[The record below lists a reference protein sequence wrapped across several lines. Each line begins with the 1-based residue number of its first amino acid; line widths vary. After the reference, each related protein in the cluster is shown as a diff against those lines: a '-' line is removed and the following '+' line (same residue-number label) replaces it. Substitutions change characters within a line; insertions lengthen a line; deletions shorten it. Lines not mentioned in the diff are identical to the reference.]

1 MRLHLRYR
9 EDDLDPR
16 IVELT
21 KRFLSHRSELRKGD
35 DAVKGRLFD
44 TWLHGACIVYELPF
58 PSFEYQYIGK
68 HYPKDQPTF
77 GEYKAEG
84 GGKIILRRWSA
95 ISLFHQFRHHMQA
108 YAEADQGLKPGAI
121 LNEEKHAQ
129 DAQAWACSLMYVVA
143 PRRFRRWV
151 RRGRVVGV
159 TDLDLLKRKKAT

>member
-16 IVELT
+16 LVELT
-21 KRFLSHRSELRKGD
+21 KRFLSHRAELRKGD
-35 DAVKGRLFD
+35 DTVKGRLFD
-44 TWLHGACIVYELPF
+44 TWLHGACLIYEVPF
-58 PSFEYQYIGK
+58 PSFEYQPIGK
-68 HYPKDQPTF
+68 HYPKDQPTY
-77 GEYKAEG
+77 GEYVAADM
-84 GGKIILRRWSA
+84 KIILKRWSA

-108 YAEADQGLKPGAI
+108 FAEADQGMQPGEI
-121 LNEEKHAQ
+121 LDDEAHAQ

-159 TDLDLLKRKKAT
+159 TERDLLKTRR